1 MVNWELSKQGI
12 CWAESHDRL
21 GTQVPTLHKFC
32 CCCCCFVLSFLYF
45 LLTLSWRVIS
55 FRLITGLSERKAS
68 IQFSLNLILISTS
81 GDVWLHSMSTLEIRK
96 EGTSLFYSRVEWTS
110 AFKGFFQVCFSWSG
124 SSLKWN
130 NISDWS
136 VNRRLRF
143 CNSLR
148 ECGKMIARSV
158 APQRSSWLRDTW
170 KVHQRW
176 KTKV

>member
-1 MVNWELSKQGI
+1 MFNFIIHIMVNWELSKQGI

-32 CCCCCFVLSFLYF
+32 CCCCCFVLSFLDF

-81 GDVWLHSMSTLEIRK
+81 GDVWLHSISTLEIRK

-110 AFKGFFQVCFSWSG
+110 AFKGFFQVYVSAGLVLPSSGITSLIDQWTGGWS
-124 SSLKWN
+124 
-130 NISDWS
+130 
-136 VNRRLRF
+136 F
-143 CNSLR
+143 TT
-148 ECGKMIARSV
+148 
-158 APQRSSWLRDTW
+158 P
-170 KVHQRW
+170 
-176 KTKV
+176 

>member
-21 GTQVPTLHKFC
+21 GTQVPTLLKFC
-32 CCCCCFVLSFLYF
+32 CCCCCFVLSFLDF

-81 GDVWLHSMSTLEIRK
+81 GDVWLHSISTLEIRK
-96 EGTSLFYSRVEWTS
+96 ERNQSVLFTRWVDLCIQ
-110 AFKGFFQVCFSWSG
+110 GFFSSLCFSWSG

-158 APQRSSWLRDTW
+158 ASQRS
-170 KVHQRW
+170 
-176 KTKV
+176 